1 MKRPTS
7 LLLLT
12 AFLAACAAP
21 TPAESGAFKVVASTT
36 LVGDVAARVGGA
48 HIQLV
53 TLLPVGA
60 DPHSF
65 EPSPQD
71 LAALEDADL
80 ILLNGLG
87 LEANLANILSAAP
100 APVVEVSDGI
110 TAREFESEEGHT
122 EDDGHDH
129 GLDPHVWMDPRNVA
143 VWAVNIAAALADA
156 DPAHATDYRA
166 NAEAYAAELDALHN
180 WIVEQVA
187 LIPTEDRVL
196 VADHDSLGYFAA
208 TYGFDLAGTVTAS
221 FSTLAEPSAQ
231 ELAALEDAIRAAGA
245 LAIFVDT
252 TINPALAE
260 RIAADTGSQ
269 VVRLY
274 SASLSEPGGPAA
286 TYIDLMRYNV
296 SAMVAALK

>member
-1 MKRPTS
+1 MRRLC
-7 LLLLT
+7 LLLL
-12 AFLAACAAP
+12 AALLLAACTAP
-21 TPAESGAFKVVASTT
+21 PESDSLSVVASTT

-48 HIQLV
+48 RVELTV
-53 TLLPVGA
+53 LLPEGA

-87 LEANLANILSAAP
+87 LEENLENILSAAS
-100 APVVEVSDGI
+100 APVAAVSDGI
-110 TAREFESEEGHT
+110 TAREFEGEEEEQEEG
-122 EDDGHDH
+122 EH

-143 VWAVNIAAALADA
+143 VWAQNIAAALAEA
-156 DPAHATDYRA
+156 DPANAAEYRA
-166 NAEAYAAELDALHN
+166 NAETYAAELDELHG
-180 WIVEQVA
+180 WIVEQVS
-187 LIPTEDRVL
+187 LIPAANRAL
-196 VADHDSLGYFAA
+196 VVDHDSLGYLADA
-208 TYGFDLAGTVTAS
+208 YGFQLLGSVVPS

-231 ELAALEDAIRAAGA
+231 ELAALEDAIIAAGVP
-245 LAIFVDT
+245 AIFVDT

-260 RIAADTGSQ
+260 RIAADTGAQ

-286 TYIDLMRYNV
+286 TYIELMHYNV
-296 SAMVAALK
+296 TAIVEALK